1 MKVISKVAIVAA
13 SLAAGSM
20 FGAPAALASGD
31 AQWCIVSQI
40 GEGAEAWDC
49 QYETVQ
55 EGAQNII
62 GGNRGNCSP
71 NPYAPAAAASVPSQ
85 KPVSA
90 TSGAVATGKPKDKA
104 KQ

>member
-31 AQWCIVSQI
+31 APWCIVSQI

-55 EGAQNII
+55 ECAQNII
-62 GGNRGNCSP
+62 GGNRGSCRP
-71 NPYAPAAAASVPSQ
+71 NPYTPAAAVASVPNNNL
-85 KPVSA
+85 VST
-90 TSGAVATGKPKDKA
+90 TSGTGASRKLNEKA
-104 KQ
+104 K

>member
-1 MKVISKVAIVAA
+1 MKAISKVAIVAA
-13 SLAAGSM
+13 SLAAGTM

-31 AQWCIVSQI
+31 APWCIVSQI

-55 EGAQNII
+55 ECAQNII

-71 NPYAPAAAASVPSQ
+71 NPYAPAAATSVPSQ

-90 TSGAVATGKPKDKA
+90 TSGAVATRKPKDKA